1 MSILAMEDRGYKV
14 TFSNGKVC
22 IWKNNVEDAFTL
34 GFSVDSLYQVDG
46 SPLGVMSCDTTL

>member
-1 MSILAMEDRGYKV
+1 MSILEMEDKDYKV
-14 TFSNGKVC
+14 TFNNGNVYIWESNVKG
-22 IWKNNVEDAFTL
+22 AFTI